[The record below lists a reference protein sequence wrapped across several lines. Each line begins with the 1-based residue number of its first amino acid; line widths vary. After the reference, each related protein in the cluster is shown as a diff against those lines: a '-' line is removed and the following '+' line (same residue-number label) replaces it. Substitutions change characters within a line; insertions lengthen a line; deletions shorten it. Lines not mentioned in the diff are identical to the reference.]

1 MKNNTKNSTL
11 SNELSKW
18 VDWLEG
24 FGVGMRIFSFGM
36 LSIMGADTPFLLMW
50 IINSVDAVLL
60 VWCAYK
66 RGNRP
71 YILLN
76 AFWLVVGLIGIWT
89 SMWGSPFTIH

>member
-1 MKNNTKNSTL
+1 MKDNTQNDTL
-11 SNELSKW
+11 STELSKW

-24 FGVGMRIFSFGM
+24 FGVGMRIFSFSM

-50 IINSVDAVLL
+50 IINTIDAVLL
-60 VWCAYK
+60 VWCANQ

>member
-1 MKNNTKNSTL
+1 MKDNTKNKASPT
-11 SNELSKW
+11 ELSKW

-50 IINSVDAVLL
+50 IINTIDAVLL
-60 VWCAYK
+60 VWCANQ

-76 AFWLVVGLIGIWT
+76 TFWLVVGLIGIWT